1 MSARDE
7 ADAAFSRFVSQS
19 RVTLTRAAWFLCG
32 DTELAADLVQDVYV
46 KTYVAWNRVRREEAL
61 TYARRVLVNTNIDRL
76 RRHRAEVA
84 LADAHEPI
92 DPYDAPG
99 AVAERDQMARW
110 LAVLPLKQRQVVV
123 LRYVQDLSE
132 QETAEVLGVSVGT
145 VKSNASRAL
154 ATLRSAI
161 PNMQ

>member
-1 MSARDE
+1 MPARDE
-7 ADAAFSRFVSQS
+7 ADAAFSRFVAQS
-19 RVTLTRAAWFLCG
+19 RATLTRAAWFLCG

-46 KTYVAWNRVRREEAL
+46 KTYVAWGRVRRDEAL

-76 RRHRAEVA
+76 RRRRPETPLGTHD
-84 LADAHEPI
+84 LA

-99 AVAERDQMARW
+99 AIAERDRMAQW
-110 LAVLPLKQRQVVV
+110 LAVLPLRQRQVVV

-145 VKSNASRAL
+145 VKSNASRAV